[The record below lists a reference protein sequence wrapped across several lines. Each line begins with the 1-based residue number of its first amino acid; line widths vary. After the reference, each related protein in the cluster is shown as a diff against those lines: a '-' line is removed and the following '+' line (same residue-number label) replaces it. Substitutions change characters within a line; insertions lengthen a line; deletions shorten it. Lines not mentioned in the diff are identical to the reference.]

1 MFNPS
6 GALQELSQQ
15 LSDEQQQ
22 LLDCPSTWK
31 TCTAIRNAMANT
43 KKKGSSIVQSEKPY
57 WYYSLLNL
65 VIFNTKLLNNK
76 TLII

>member
-1 MFNPS
+1 MFNAR

-31 TCTAIRNAMANT
+31 TCTEIRHAIANT
-43 KKKGSSIVQSEKPY
+43 KEKASSIV
-57 WYYSLLNL
+57 NL
-65 VIFNTKLLNNK
+65 KNHTG
-76 TLII
+76 IIVY